1 MSVAV
6 QIPTMNGHIHGVVEG
21 VGATNGVGMENGD
34 AVNETAGP
42 SVRFA
47 TGLILPPPEIKC
59 EY

>member
-6 QIPTMNGHIHGVVEG
+6 QAANGHI
-21 VGATNGVGMENGD
+21 NGVAGDTGSVNGVEMNGD
-34 AVNETAGP
+34 AVNEAAGP

>member
-6 QIPTMNGHIHGVVEG
+6 QAANGHI
-21 VGATNGVGMENGD
+21 NGVAGDMGSVNGVEMNGD
-34 AVNETAGP
+34 AVNEAAGP

>member
-6 QIPTMNGHIHGVVEG
+6 QAANGHINGLAGDMGSV
-21 VGATNGVGMENGD
+21 NGVEMTNGD
-34 AVNETAGP
+34 AVNEAAGP